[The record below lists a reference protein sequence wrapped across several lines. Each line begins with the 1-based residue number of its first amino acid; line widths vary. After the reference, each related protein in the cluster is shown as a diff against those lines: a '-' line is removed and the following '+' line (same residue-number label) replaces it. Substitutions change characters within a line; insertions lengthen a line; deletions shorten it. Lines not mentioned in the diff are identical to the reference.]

1 MPPPVVIVDRELA
14 AMNIQGTL
22 MAYLKSHM
30 KPSSDDVVIEEQ
42 RHDEE
47 GVSYSIRR
55 DIPEAL
61 RPMLGGA
68 ASVVGQETAVLGHGS
83 ITSTTVTPIGDLMT
97 LTVVVTYTGDQSTR
111 AVASM
116 DVAWNK
122 PKNAFL
128 EDLMANTCK
137 LWVNRELDYLEQVA

>member
-1 MPPPVVIVDRELA
+1 
-14 AMNIQGTL
+14 MNIQGTL

-61 RPMLGGA
+61 RPMLKRKLHKFALKKKVIDTKPRRFG
-68 ASVVGQETAVLGHGS
+68 
-83 ITSTTVTPIGDLMT
+83 PKPM
-97 LTVVVTYTGDQSTR
+97 TGD
-111 AVASM
+111 
-116 DVAWNK
+116 DVREKLKGQACGEVIEVL
-122 PKNAFL
+122 AREFG
-128 EDLMANTCK
+128 EHGREMA
-137 LWVNRELDYLEQVA
+137 R